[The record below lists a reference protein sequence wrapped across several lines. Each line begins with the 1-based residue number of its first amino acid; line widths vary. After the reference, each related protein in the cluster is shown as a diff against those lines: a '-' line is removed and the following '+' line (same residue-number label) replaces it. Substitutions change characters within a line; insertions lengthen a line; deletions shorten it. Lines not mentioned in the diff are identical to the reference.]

1 MVEISMA
8 DPNLNTSGSSAGFL
22 PTTSSNYL
30 VMPFTPT
37 VPNVPV
43 PQPMVWTQMQQPPMV
58 VPVTP
63 HVVSAPPRFNP
74 RVPRKT
80 FRPPTPTE
88 PPITVFVGNIAEKAP
103 DTMIRHILATCGNIA
118 TWKRV
123 QGFGFCEYYGAE
135 AAIRAIKVLHDMEVG
150 DKKLVVKVDAKA
162 QETLDQFKAEK
173 KGTDDSEESKQFE
186 VYCRQRIDSII
197 AEHNEEMN
205 KEGKLNEEEDKP
217 SIVDGVGFDLVPN
230 EDEKKNLINREI
242 GKFREIMKKREEEK
256 EVERKKRQ
264 EKEKQNGRHV
274 TPDSPDS
281 EESRRIRRR
290 EERDKRDKEKEDRDK
305 RDRERDERDKRDR
318 EKKDRREKERER
330 EKKEREKSIDKENR
344 KEKEPE
350 KSSRGHYDKN
360 RLREKEMEEEELEMK
375 KEEDRRREREIA
387 YQEKRKQWEVR
398 ENQKKKELAKERAKK
413 QMIEEERE
421 RNAKKLKEFLEDYD
435 DEKDDVKYYKGRELQ
450 KRIEL
455 REKEIEEDGRDRQKE
470 KDELEA
476 IREKIYNSDYK
487 DPELEFAKVL
497 KAREEMY
504 KPKLLIDVAEKQKDK
519 LKKYEMELE
528 KEIQKQKDIEAEQ
541 ERNRRENDKTQT
553 PSPQQLATPHS
564 VEPHTPPPEMVPI
577 TTTLM
582 IKKRMDVKD
591 VFNNDDEEVP
601 KPKKRK
607 LVPIDYTD
615 KKEEESKAVEE
626 KKKNIRQLIDRI
638 PTDKDDLFSF
648 HLDWSVVDNQLM
660 EKRIRPWINKKII
673 EYIGEPE
680 PTLVDFICSKVLAG
694 SSPQAI
700 LDDVQMVLDEEAEV
714 FVVKMWRL
722 LVYEVEAKKL
732 GLVKLEENGHKDP

>member
-1 MVEISMA
+1 MD
-8 DPNLNTSGSSAGFL
+8 DPNLTSASSSTGFL

-37 VPNVPV
+37 VPSVQM
-43 PQPMVWTQMQQPPMV
+43 PQSMVWTPMQQAPLV

-74 RVPRKT
+74 RASRKS
-80 FRPPTPTE
+80 FRQPTPSE

-118 TWKRV
+118 SWKRV

-135 AAIRAIKVLHDMEVG
+135 AALRAIKVLHDTEVG
-150 DKKLVVKVDAKA
+150 GKKLVVKVDAKA

-173 KGTDDSEESKQFE
+173 KGSDDSEENQQFE
-186 VYCRQRIDSII
+186 VYCRQRINSII
-197 AEHNEEMN
+197 AEHNDEMN
-205 KEGKLNEEEDKP
+205 KEGKQNEEEDKP

-230 EDEKKNLINREI
+230 EDEKKNLITREI

-264 EKEKQNGRHV
+264 EKEKLNGRHA

-281 EESRRIRRR
+281 EENRRLRRR
-290 EERDKRDKEKEDRDK
+290 EERDKRDKEKEERDK
-305 RDRERDERDKRDR
+305 RERERDERDKRDR
-318 EKKDRREKERER
+318 EKKERRDKERER
-330 EKKEREKSIDKENR
+330 EKKDREKSIDKENR

-350 KSSRGHYDKN
+350 KSRGHYDKS
-360 RLREKEMEEEELEMK
+360 RLREKEMEEEEIELK
-375 KEEDRRREREIA
+375 KEEDKRREREIA
-387 YQEKRKQWEVR
+387 YQEKRKQWEIR
-398 ENQKKKELAKERAKK
+398 ENQKKKELTKERSKK
-413 QMIEEERE
+413 QMIEDERE

-435 DEKDDVKYYKGRELQ
+435 DEKDDQKYYKGRELQ

-455 REKEIEEDGRDRQKE
+455 REKEIDEDGRDRQKE

-476 IREKIYNSDYK
+476 IREKIYNNSDLK

-497 KAREEMY
+497 KAREEMF
-504 KPKLLIDVAEKQKDK
+504 KPKILLEF
-519 LKKYEMELE
+519 LE
-528 KEIQKQKDIEAEQ
+528 KKGEKIKRKIEVSKEVEKMSSITMNTEIERQRQ
-541 ERNRRENDKTQT
+541 ETEKTQT
-553 PSPQQLATPHS
+553 PSPQQPATPLS
-564 VEPHTPPPEMVPI
+564 VEPQTPPPEFAPMTHP
-577 TTTLM
+577 TTLM

-591 VFNNDDEEVP
+591 VFNNDDEELP

-607 LVPIDYTD
+607 LVPLDYTD

-626 KKKNIRQLIDRI
+626 KKKNIRQLIERI
-638 PTDKDDLFSF
+638 PTDKYDLFSF

>member
-1 MVEISMA
+1 MD
-8 DPNLNTSGSSAGFL
+8 DPNLTTAVSSAGFL
-22 PTTSSNYL
+22 PTTSANYL

-37 VPNVPV
+37 VPSVPM
-43 PQPMVWTQMQQPPMV
+43 PQSMVWSPMQQAPLV

-74 RVPRKT
+74 RATRKN
-80 FRPPTPTE
+80 FRQPTPSE
-88 PPITVFVGNIAEKAP
+88 PPITVFVGNISEKAP

-118 TWKRV
+118 SWKRV

-135 AAIRAIKVLHDMEVG
+135 AALRAIKVLHDMEVG
-150 DKKLVVKVDAKA
+150 GKKLVVKVDAKA

-173 KGTDDSEESKQFE
+173 KGTDDSEENQQFE
-186 VYCRQRIDSII
+186 VYCRQRINSII
-197 AEHNEEMN
+197 TDHNDEMT
-205 KEGKLNEEEDKP
+205 KEGKQNEEEDKP
-217 SIVDGVGFDLVPN
+217 SIVDGVGFDMVPN
-230 EDEKKNLINREI
+230 EDEKKNLIFREI
-242 GKFREIMKKREEEK
+242 GKFREVMKKREEEK
-256 EVERKKRQ
+256 EVERKKKQ
-264 EKEKQNGRHV
+264 EKEKLNGRHA

-281 EESRRIRRR
+281 EENRRIRRR
-290 EERDKRDKEKEDRDK
+290 EERDKREKEKEERDK
-305 RDRERDERDKRDR
+305 RERERDERDKRDR
-318 EKKDRREKERER
+318 EKKERRDKERER
-330 EKKEREKSIDKENR
+330 EKKDREKSIDKENR
-344 KEKEPE
+344 KEKDPE
-350 KSSRGHYDKN
+350 KSRGHYDKN
-360 RLREKEMEEEELEMK
+360 RLREKEIEEEELELK
-375 KEEDRRREREIA
+375 KDDDRRRERELA
-387 YQEKRKQWEVR
+387 YQEKRKQWEIR
-398 ENQKKKELAKERAKK
+398 ENQKKKELSKERAKK

-435 DEKDDVKYYKGRELQ
+435 DDKDDQKYYKGRDLQ

-470 KDELEA
+470 KDELEI
-476 IREKIYNSDYK
+476 IREKIYNNVDLK

-519 LKKYEMELE
+519 LKRYEMEIE
-528 KEIQKQKDIEAEQ
+528 KEIENQKNMEVEQ
-541 ERNRRENDKTQT
+541 ERQRHVMEKALT
-553 PSPQQLATPHS
+553 PSPQQPATPPS
-564 VEPHTPPPEMVPI
+564 VESQTPPPEFAPMTQP
-577 TTTLM
+577 TTLM

-591 VFNNDDEEVP
+591 VFNNDDEELP
-601 KPKKRK
+601 RPKKRK
-607 LVPIDYTD
+607 LVPLDYTD

-626 KKKNIRQLIDRI
+626 KKKSIRQLIERI

-648 HLDWSVVDNQLM
+648 HLDWTVVDNQLM

>member
-1 MVEISMA
+1 MG
-8 DPNLNTSGSSAGFL
+8 DPNLTTTVSSAGYL
-22 PTTSSNYL
+22 PTTSANYL

-37 VPNVPV
+37 VPSVPMA
-43 PQPMVWTQMQQPPMV
+43 QPMVWPPMQQPPLV

-74 RVPRKT
+74 RATRKN
-80 FRPPTPTE
+80 FRQPTPSE
-88 PPITVFVGNIAEKAP
+88 PPITVFVGNISEKAP
-103 DTMIRHILATCGNIA
+103 DAMIRHILATCGNIA
-118 TWKRV
+118 SWKRV

-135 AAIRAIKVLHDMEVG
+135 AALRAIKVLHDMEVG
-150 DKKLVVKVDAKA
+150 GKSLVVKVDSKA

-173 KGTDDSEESKQFE
+173 KGSDDSEESQQFE
-186 VYCRQRIDSII
+186 VYCRQRISTII
-197 AEHNEEMN
+197 AEHNDEMT
-205 KEGKLNEEEDKP
+205 KEGEKKEEEKP

-230 EDEKKNLINREI
+230 EDEKKNLICREI
-242 GKFREIMKKREEEK
+242 GKFREVMKKREEEK
-256 EVERKKRQ
+256 EVERKKKQ
-264 EKEKQNGRHV
+264 EKEKLNGRHA

-281 EESRRIRRR
+281 EENRRIRRR
-290 EERDKRDKEKEDRDK
+290 EERDKRDKEKEERDK
-305 RDRERDERDKRDR
+305 RERERDERDKRDR
-318 EKKDRREKERER
+318 EKKERRDKERER
-330 EKKEREKSIDKENR
+330 EKKDREKSIDKENR

-350 KSSRGHYDKN
+350 KSRGHYDKS
-360 RLREKEMEEEELEMK
+360 RLREKEMEEEELELK
-375 KEEDRRREREIA
+375 KEDDRRSVRENA
-387 YQEKRKQWEVR
+387 YQEKRKQWELR
-398 ENQKKKELAKERAKK
+398 ENQKKKELAKESAKK
-413 QMIEEERE
+413 KMIEEERE

-435 DEKDDVKYYKGRELQ
+435 DDKDDQKYYKGRELQ

-476 IREKIYNSDYK
+476 IREKLFNSDLK
-487 DPELEFAKVL
+487 EPAVEFAKIL
-497 KAREEMY
+497 RAREEMY

-519 LKKYEMELE
+519 LKRYEMEIE
-528 KEIQKQKDIEAEQ
+528 KELKKQKNIQADQ
-541 ERNRRENDKTQT
+541 ERQKLLAEKALT
-553 PSPQQLATPHS
+553 PSPQQPATPPS
-564 VEPHTPPPEMVPI
+564 VESQTPPPEFAPMTHQQP

-591 VFNNDDEEVP
+591 VFNNDDEELP
-601 KPKKRK
+601 RPKKRK
-607 LVPIDYTD
+607 LVPLDYTD

-626 KKKNIRQLIDRI
+626 KKKNIRQLIERI

-648 HLDWSVVDNQLM
+648 HLDWAVVDNHLM

>member
-1 MVEISMA
+1 MD
-8 DPNLNTSGSSAGFL
+8 DPNLTPAASSSGFL

-37 VPNVPV
+37 VPSVPM
-43 PQPMVWTQMQQPPMV
+43 PQPMVWTPMQQAPLV

-74 RVPRKT
+74 RAIRKN
-80 FRPPTPTE
+80 FRPPTPSE
-88 PPITVFVGNIAEKAP
+88 PAITVFVGNIAEKAP
-103 DTMIRHILATCGNIA
+103 DAMIRHILATCGNIA
-118 TWKRV
+118 SWKRV

-135 AAIRAIKVLHDMEVG
+135 AALRAIKILHDMEVG

-173 KGTDDSEESKQFE
+173 KGTDDSEENQQFE
-186 VYCRQRIDSII
+186 VFCKQRIASII
-197 AEHNEEMN
+197 AEHNEEMS
-205 KEGKLNEEEDKP
+205 KEGKQNEEEEKP

-230 EDEKKNLINREI
+230 EDEKKNIIYREI
-242 GKFREIMKKREEEK
+242 GKFREVMKKREEEK
-256 EVERKKRQ
+256 EVERKKKQ
-264 EKEKQNGRHV
+264 EKEKLNGRHG
-274 TPDSPDS
+274 TPESPNT
-281 EESRRIRRR
+281 EELRRIRRR
-290 EERDKRDKEKEDRDK
+290 EERERREKEKE
-305 RDRERDERDKRDR
+305 ERDKREREREREERDKRER
-318 EKKDRREKERER
+318 EKKERREKERER
-330 EKKEREKSIDKENR
+330 EKKDREKSIDKENR
-344 KEKEPE
+344 KEKDPD
-350 KSSRGHYDKN
+350 KSRSHYDKN
-360 RLREKEMEEEELEMK
+360 RLREKEIEEEELELK
-375 KEEDRRREREIA
+375 KEDDRRRERELA
-387 YQEKRKQWEVR
+387 YQEKRKQWELR
-398 ENQKKKELAKERAKK
+398 ENQKKKELAKERSKK
-413 QMIEEERE
+413 QMIEQERE

-435 DEKDDVKYYKGRELQ
+435 DEKDDQKYYKGRELQ

-476 IREKIYNSDYK
+476 IREKIYSSDFK

-504 KPKLLIDVAEKQKDK
+504 KPKLLIDVTEKQKDK
-519 LKKYEMELE
+519 LKRFEIEID
-528 KEIQKQKDIEAEQ
+528 KEIQNQKNVEAEQ
-541 ERNRRENDKTQT
+541 ERQRHVMEKALT
-553 PSPQQLATPHS
+553 PSPQQPATPPS
-564 VEPHTPPPEMVPI
+564 IEPQTPPPEFTPMTQP
-577 TTTLM
+577 TTLM
-582 IKKRMDVKD
+582 IKKRMDVRD
-591 VFNNDDEEVP
+591 VFNNDDEELP
-601 KPKKRK
+601 RPKKRK
-607 LVPIDYTD
+607 LVPLDYTD

-626 KKKNIRQLIDRI
+626 KKKNIRQLIERI
-638 PTDKDDLFSF
+638 PTVKDDLFSF
-648 HLDWSVVDNQLM
+648 ELDWSVVDNHLM

-680 PTLVDFICSKVLAG
+680 PTLVDFICSKVLVG

>member
-1 MVEISMA
+1 MD
-8 DPNLNTSGSSAGFL
+8 DPNLTTAVSSAGFL
-22 PTTSSNYL
+22 PTTSANYL
-30 VMPFTPT
+30 VMPFTPA
-37 VPNVPV
+37 VPSVPM
-43 PQPMVWTQMQQPPMV
+43 PQPVVWTPMQQTPLV

-74 RVPRKT
+74 RASRKN
-80 FRPPTPTE
+80 FRQQTPTE
-88 PPITVFVGNIAEKAP
+88 PPITVFVGNISEKAH
-103 DTMIRHILATCGNIA
+103 DAMIRHILAICGNIA
-118 TWKRV
+118 SWKRV

-135 AAIRAIKVLHDMEVG
+135 AALRAIKVLHDMEVG
-150 DKKLVVKVDAKA
+150 GKKLVVKVDSKA
-162 QETLDQFKAEK
+162 QEILDQFKAEK
-173 KGTDDSEESKQFE
+173 KGADETEESQQFE
-186 VYCRQRIDSII
+186 IYCRQRINNII
-197 AEHNEEMN
+197 AEHNDEMT
-205 KEGKLNEEEDKP
+205 KEGKKKTEEEEKP
-217 SIVDGVGFDLVPN
+217 SIVDNVGFDLVPN
-230 EDEKKNLINREI
+230 EDEKKNLIFREI
-242 GKFREIMKKREEEK
+242 GKFREVMKKREEEK
-256 EVERKKRQ
+256 EVERKKKQ
-264 EKEKQNGRHV
+264 EKLNGM
-274 TPDSPDS
+274 PDSLDF
-281 EESRRIRRR
+281 EEIRRIRRR
-290 EERDKRDKEKEDRDK
+290 EEREKREKEKE
-305 RDRERDERDKRDR
+305 ERDKREREREREERDKRER
-318 EKKDRREKERER
+318 EKKERRDKERER
-330 EKKEREKSIDKENR
+330 EKKDREKSIDKENR

-350 KSSRGHYDKN
+350 KSRGHYDKS
-360 RLREKEMEEEELEMK
+360 RLREKEMEEEELELK
-375 KEEDRRREREIA
+375 KEDDKRRERELA
-387 YQEKRKQWEVR
+387 YQEKRKQWEIR
-398 ENQKKKELAKERAKK
+398 ENQKKKELIKERSKK

-421 RNAKKLKEFLEDYD
+421 RNAKKLKEFLEDYE
-435 DEKDDVKYYKGRELQ
+435 DEKDDQKFYKGRELQ

-470 KDELEA
+470 KDELET
-476 IREKIYNSDYK
+476 IREKIYNSDFK

-519 LKKYEMELE
+519 IKRYEMEIE
-528 KEIQKQKDIEAEQ
+528 KEIEKQKNVEAEQ
-541 ERNRRENDKTQT
+541 ERQRHIMDKTLT
-553 PSPQQLATPHS
+553 PSPQQPATPPS
-564 VEPHTPPPEMVPI
+564 IEPQTPPPEFIPMTQP
-577 TTTLM
+577 TTLM

-591 VFNNDDEEVP
+591 VFNNDDEELP
-601 KPKKRK
+601 KSKKRK
-607 LVPIDYTD
+607 LVPLDYTD

-626 KKKNIRQLIDRI
+626 KKKNIRQLIERI

-648 HLDWSVVDNQLM
+648 HLDWNVVDNQLM

>member
-1 MVEISMA
+1 MD
-8 DPNLNTSGSSAGFL
+8 DPNLINTAVSSSNFL
-22 PTTSSNYL
+22 PTTTSNFL

-37 VPNVPV
+37 VPSGPV
-43 PQPMVWTQMQQPPMV
+43 PQSMVWSPMQQPPMV

-74 RVPRKT
+74 RATRKN
-80 FRPPTPTE
+80 FRPPTPSE
-88 PPITVFVGNIAEKAP
+88 PPITVFVGNISEKASEA
-103 DTMIRHILATCGNIA
+103 MVRHILATCGNIA
-118 TWKRV
+118 SWKRV

-135 AAIRAIKVLHDMEVG
+135 AALRAIKVLHDMELG
-150 DKKLVVKVDAKA
+150 DKKLVVKVDSKA
-162 QETLDQFKAEK
+162 QEVLDQFKAEK
-173 KGTDDSEESKQFE
+173 KGADDSEENQQFE
-186 VYCRQRIDSII
+186 LYCKQRIDSII

-205 KEGKLNEEEDKP
+205 RVEKQEEEEDKP
-217 SIVDGVGFDLVPN
+217 NMVENVGFDLVPN
-230 EDEKKNLINREI
+230 EDEKKNLISREI
-242 GKFREIMKKREEEK
+242 GKFRENMKKREEEK
-256 EVERKKRQ
+256 EVERKKKQ
-264 EKEKQNGRHV
+264 EKEKLNGRHG

-281 EESRRIRRR
+281 EENRRIRRR
-290 EERDKRDKEKEDRDK
+290 EERDKRDREKEERDK
-305 RDRERDERDKRDR
+305 RDRERDERDKRER
-318 EKKDRREKERER
+318 EKKERRDKERER
-330 EKKEREKSIDKENR
+330 EKKDREKSIDKENR

-350 KSSRGHYDKN
+350 KRSHYDKS
-360 RLREKEMEEEELEMK
+360 RLREKEMEEEELELK
-375 KEEDRRREREIA
+375 KEDDRRREREIT
-387 YQEKRKQWEVR
+387 YQEKRKQWEIR
-398 ENQKKKELAKERAKK
+398 ENQKKKELAKERTKK
-413 QMIEEERE
+413 QIIEEERE

-435 DEKDDVKYYKGRELQ
+435 DERDDQKYYKGRDLQ

-476 IREKIYNSDYK
+476 IREKIYNSDLK

-519 LKKYEMELE
+519 LKRYEMEIE
-528 KEIQKQKDIEAEQ
+528 KEIQKQKNIEAEQ
-541 ERNRRENDKTQT
+541 ERQRHIVQKVLTP
-553 PSPQQLATPHS
+553 PSPQQPATPPS
-564 VEPHTPPPEMVPI
+564 IEPQTPPPEFIPMAQP
-577 TTTLM
+577 TTMM

-591 VFNNDDEEVP
+591 VFNNDDEELP
-601 KPKKRK
+601 RSKKRK
-607 LVPIDYTD
+607 LVPLDYTD

-626 KKKNIRQLIDRI
+626 KKKNIRQLIERI

-648 HLDWSVVDNQLM
+648 LLDWTVVDNQLM

>member
-1 MVEISMA
+1 MD
-8 DPNLNTSGSSAGFL
+8 DPNLNTSVSSAGFL
-22 PTTSSNYL
+22 PTTSPNYL

-37 VPNVPV
+37 VPSVPM
-43 PQPMVWTQMQQPPMV
+43 PQSMVWSPMQQAPLV

-74 RVPRKT
+74 RATRKN
-80 FRPPTPTE
+80 FRQPTPSE
-88 PPITVFVGNIAEKAP
+88 PPITVFVGNISEKAP

-118 TWKRV
+118 SWKRV

-135 AAIRAIKVLHDMEVG
+135 AALRAIKVLHDMEVG
-150 DKKLVVKVDAKA
+150 GKKLVVKVDAKA

-173 KGTDDSEESKQFE
+173 KGTDDSEENQQFE
-186 VYCRQRIDSII
+186 VYCRQRINSII
-197 AEHNEEMN
+197 TEHNDEMT
-205 KEGKLNEEEDKP
+205 KEGKQNEEEDKP
-217 SIVDGVGFDLVPN
+217 SIVDGVGFDMVPN
-230 EDEKKNLINREI
+230 EDEKKNLIFREI
-242 GKFREIMKKREEEK
+242 GKFREVMKKREEEK
-256 EVERKKRQ
+256 EVERKKKQ
-264 EKEKQNGRHV
+264 EKEKLNGRHA

-281 EESRRIRRR
+281 EENRRIRRR
-290 EERDKRDKEKEDRDK
+290 EERDKRDKEKEERDK
-305 RDRERDERDKRDR
+305 RERERERDERDKRDR
-318 EKKDRREKERER
+318 EKKERRDKERER
-330 EKKEREKSIDKENR
+330 EKKDREKSIDKENR

-350 KSSRGHYDKN
+350 KSRGHYDKN
-360 RLREKEMEEEELEMK
+360 RLREKEMEEEELELK

-387 YQEKRKQWEVR
+387 YQEKRKQWEIR
-398 ENQKKKELAKERAKK
+398 ENQKKKELSKERAKK

-435 DEKDDVKYYKGRELQ
+435 DEKDDQKYYKGRDLQ

-476 IREKIYNSDYK
+476 IRDKIYNSDHK

-519 LKKYEMELE
+519 LKRYEMEIE
-528 KEIQKQKDIEAEQ
+528 KEIQNQKNIEIEQ
-541 ERNRRENDKTQT
+541 ERQRHMMEKTLT
-553 PSPQQLATPHS
+553 PSPQQPATPPS
-564 VEPHTPPPEMVPI
+564 VESQTPPPEFAPMAQP
-577 TTTLM
+577 TTLM

-591 VFNNDDEEVP
+591 VFNNDDEELP
-601 KPKKRK
+601 RPKKRK
-607 LVPIDYTD
+607 LVPLDYTD

-626 KKKNIRQLIDRI
+626 KKKSIRQLIERI

>member
-1 MVEISMA
+1 MD
-8 DPNLNTSGSSAGFL
+8 DPNLTTTVPSTGFL
-22 PTTSSNYL
+22 PTTSANYL

-37 VPNVPV
+37 VPSVPM
-43 PQPMVWTQMQQPPMV
+43 PQPMVWTPMQQAPLV

-74 RVPRKT
+74 RAIRKS
-80 FRPPTPTE
+80 FRQPTPSE
-88 PPITVFVGNIAEKAP
+88 PPITVFVGNIDEKAP
-103 DTMIRHILATCGNIA
+103 DAMVRHILATCGNIA
-118 TWKRV
+118 SWKRV

-135 AAIRAIKVLHDMEVG
+135 AALRAIKVLHNMEVG

-162 QETLDQFKAEK
+162 QETLDQFKAEQK
-173 KGTDDSEESKQFE
+173 DADDSEENKQFE
-186 VYCRQRIDSII
+186 LYCRQRISSII
-197 AEHNEEMN
+197 TEHNDEMI
-205 KEGKLNEEEDKP
+205 KDGKQNEEEDKP
-217 SIVDGVGFDLVPN
+217 SIVDGVGFDLVQN
-230 EDEKKNLINREI
+230 EDEKKNLISREI

-256 EVERKKRQ
+256 EVERKKKQ
-264 EKEKQNGRHV
+264 EKERLNGRHG
-274 TPDSPDS
+274 TPDSPES
-281 EESRRIRRR
+281 EESRRVRRR

-318 EKKDRREKERER
+318 EKKERRDKERER
-330 EKKEREKSIDKENR
+330 EKKDREKSIDKENR

-350 KSSRGHYDKN
+350 KGRGHYDKS
-360 RLREKEMEEEELEMK
+360 RLREKEMEEEELELK
-375 KEEDRRREREIA
+375 KEDDKRRERELA
-387 YQEKRKQWEVR
+387 YQEKRKQWEIR
-398 ENQKKKELAKERAKK
+398 ENQKKKELSKERTKK
-413 QMIEEERE
+413 QIIEEERE

-435 DEKDDVKYYKGRELQ
+435 DDKDDQKYYKGRELQ

-470 KDELEA
+470 KDELDT
-476 IREKIYNSDYK
+476 IREKIYNSDFK

-519 LKKYEMELE
+519 LKRYEMEIE
-528 KEIQKQKDIEAEQ
+528 KEIEKQKNMEDNQEQNRHVIEK
-541 ERNRRENDKTQT
+541 DLT
-553 PSPQQLATPHS
+553 PSPQQPVTPLS
-564 VEPHTPPPEMVPI
+564 NEPQTPPPEFVPMPQP
-577 TTTLM
+577 TTLM

-591 VFNNDDEEVP
+591 VFNNDDEELP
-601 KPKKRK
+601 RPKKRK
-607 LVPIDYTD
+607 LVPLDYTD
-615 KKEEESKAVEE
+615 KKEDESKAVEE
-626 KKKNIRQLIDRI
+626 KKKNIRQLIERI

-732 GLVKLEENGHKDP
+732 GLVKLEENGHNKDP